1 VLTVV
6 PLCCSG
12 FLCSHRQ
19 HRKIDKRLK
28 DSTGLIAF
36 IIFIQ
41 RSVIVN
47 LETPLVVAVSL
58 ANAAILMLA
67 ASLVWRR
74 RYLLGAPSLTGLL
87 FALAEWSF
95 SVGMGYVVLTPS
107 AKVFWAKMSYVG
119 AFSAMPFFLIFCL
132 YFAHQSAWLTPRR
145 LLALWLF
152 PALALGLTWTN
163 EWHLLIWRGYE
174 FDPTSSAL
182 VFQYGIVFYIYIAY
196 VYICTFAAVF
206 VLLKLYRSAAKVYR
220 AQVRLIL
227 LAISVP
233 LISVFI
239 RITGLNPAPGI
250 KITALV
256 LVFSG
261 VLLTWGFLSNRLLD
275 LAPVERAVLIDNL
288 FDGVLVLD
296 VKNRIVDINAPALKM
311 LRLEKAPLGED
322 VFLALEKSPLLAA
335 ILIQKPKTDV
345 SVQLFSD
352 PQQFVEV
359 RMHPLTGNRRQV
371 GYLAVLRDITAQKHM
386 ERELK
391 DKAYELSLQ
400 ASTDDLTGIFNR
412 RFANELLKREQ
423 NRAKRYN
430 LPLSV
435 AVFDVDNFKAYNDTR
450 GHAFGDA
457 CLKQI
462 AMELKRSLRASDMA
476 ARIGGDEFLA
486 IFPNTAVEQAVKA
499 MERLRRSLAT
509 AQIGDT
515 LPEEVRITI
524 SCGLTQ
530 VLPHEELEDVLQR
543 ADQLLYRAKELGK
556 DRVVTDSESIAS
568 SSGSNA

>member
-1 VLTVV
+1 V
-6 PLCCSG
+6 
-12 FLCSHRQ
+12 
-19 HRKIDKRLK
+19 
-28 DSTGLIAF
+28 
-36 IIFIQ
+36 
-41 RSVIVN
+41 
-47 LETPLVVAVSL
+47 ETTLVVAVSL
-58 ANAAILMLA
+58 TNAAILILA
-67 ASLVWRR
+67 ANLVWRR
-74 RYLLGAPSLTGLL
+74 RYLLGASSLAGLL

-95 SVGMGYVVLTPS
+95 SAGIGYLVTTPL

-119 AFSAMPFFLIFCL
+119 AFSAMPFFLIFSL

-163 EWHLLIWRGYE
+163 EWHSLVWRGYE
-174 FDPTSSAL
+174 FDPTNSAL

-196 VYICTFAAVF
+196 AYLCAFIAVF
-206 VLLKLYRSAAKVYR
+206 VLLKLYRSAVSIYR
-220 AQVRLIL
+220 AQVRLML

-239 RITGLNPAPGI
+239 RITGLNPVPGL

-256 LVFSG
+256 LIFPG

-275 LAPVERAVLIDNL
+275 LAPVERSVLIDNL

-311 LRLEKAPLGED
+311 LQLEKAPLGED
-322 VFLALEKSPLLAA
+322 VFLALQKCPLLAA
-335 ILIQKPKTDV
+335 ILLQKPKSDV
-345 SVQLFSD
+345 SVQLFPD

-359 RMHPLTGNRRQV
+359 RMHPLTENGRKV
-371 GYLAVLRDITAQKHM
+371 GYLAVLRDITAQKYM

-412 RFANELLKREQ
+412 RFANELLNREH
-423 NRAKRYN
+423 NRARRYN
-430 LPLSV
+430 LPLSL
-435 AVFDVDNFKAYNDTR
+435 AVFDVDNFKVYNDTR

-457 CLKQI
+457 CLKQV
-462 AMELKRSLRASDMA
+462 ARELKHNLRASDVA

-486 IFPNTAVEQAVKA
+486 IFPNTPVDQAAKA
-499 MERLRRSLAT
+499 MDRLRRSLAAT
-509 AQIGDT
+509 QIEDVS
-515 LPEEVRITI
+515 PEEVRITI

-530 VLPHEELEDVLQR
+530 VLPNEELESVLQR

-556 DRVVTDSESIAS
+556 DRVVTDLEMEHPK
-568 SSGSNA
+568 G